1 MRGQQIHFIIYNKM
15 EQRQPHLQLSAM
27 DCKNLLPYVEQHL
40 GTVMVSAQ
48 DPQPKESIKKLYDY
62 LNARVQNSKA
72 ASSDGYLFGD
82 YYEEN
87 LL

>member
-1 MRGQQIHFIIYNKM
+1 M

-27 DCKNLLPYVEQHL
+27 DCKNILPYVEQHL

-48 DPQPKESIKKLYDY
+48 DPQPKDSLKKLYDY

>member
-1 MRGQQIHFIIYNKM
+1 MQ
-15 EQRQPHLQLSAM
+15 QRQPHLQLSAQ
-27 DCKNLLPYVEQHL
+27 DCKNILPYVEQHL
-40 GTVMVSAQ
+40 GTVMVVPQ
-48 DPQPKESIKKLYDY
+48 DPQPAESIQKLYDY

-72 ASSDGYLFGD
+72 ASSDGFLFGD